1 MEDKLKVLIADI
13 NMGFCQTL
21 ANYINEQEELE
32 VIGIAN
38 DGKKAIEIINDKK
51 PDIVLMSLFLPILD
65 GLAVLESINIEY
77 DKKPTFIIL
86 SSIGQ
91 DKIIKKALQLG
102 AEYYIIKP
110 FDIEFL
116 AKSIK
121 ELRNFKS
128 TLFKDS
134 KIKKQNLDNNKKNR
148 EDLEI
153 IVTDIMHK
161 IGIPAHLKGYYYIRE
176 SIIMVVN
183 NIDLLNKITK
193 LLYPKIAHKFNSTP
207 SKVERGIRNAIDV
220 AWEKNGNIEIL
231 ENIFGYTISSSKGRP
246 TNGEFIALIADKIR
260 LELT

>member
-1 MEDKLKVLIADI
+1 MDDKLKVLIADN
-13 NMGFCQTL
+13 NMEFCQTL
-21 ANYINEQEELE
+21 ANYINEQKELE
-32 VIGIAN
+32 IIGIAN
-38 DGKKAIEIINDKK
+38 DGKKTIEIINDTK
-51 PDIVLMSLFLPILD
+51 PNIVLMSLFLPILD
-65 GLAVLESINIEY
+65 GLSVLERINIEC
-77 DKKPTFIIL
+77 DTKPTFIIL

-91 DKIIKKALQLG
+91 DKIIKKAIQLG

-121 ELRNFKS
+121 ELKS
-128 TLFKDS
+128 SNNALFKD
-134 KIKKQNLDNNKKNR
+134 KEIKKQNLHSDKESQKN
-148 EDLEI
+148 LELKVTHI
-153 IVTDIMHK
+153 ICE

-176 SIIMVVN
+176 SIIMVVT
-183 NIDLLNKITK
+183 NIELLNKVTK

-207 SKVERGIRNAIDV
+207 SRVERGIRNAIDV

-246 TNGEFIALIADKIR
+246 TNSEFIALIADKIR